1 MANSF
6 SNSGVSNSG
15 VTNSSFLAEPDLG
28 YGQLFGVLVRRRWW
42 LISGLLLGLLLGGVA
57 GYRDQKIYTSSL
69 QLLVEPNYRS
79 RNPAESGAA
88 LTDNQVGVDV
98 GTQIQ
103 LLQTGKL
110 IQRAMKTLQ
119 PQYPDLNPADPR
131 GVNNFRRSLKVGQVA
146 SGDKE
151 KSVTKIFQVAYTDN
165 DPYKAKAIVEAL
177 QKVYQDYNLEQ
188 QRDRLNKGLEFVNK
202 ELPNT
207 MQKVK
212 NAESLLQQFRLD
224 QQTVD
229 PVSQALALEGLIT
242 KITQEEQVSR
252 SQLQELQTRYYDL
265 QQRVGMSPQQA
276 LLASRLTQSTRYQSY
291 LNEIQ
296 KTELGLA
303 QQRLRFQSGTPEIE
317 QINELRQQQVGL
329 LQAEVSRVVGSSSGD
344 AAALGAGQLGAL
356 DLTLITQLVST
367 QVELGSAVARYQNL
381 LTEEQKL
388 RTELKRFPQLLAVY
402 NRLLPEIELN
412 RGTLKELLKAQQD
425 IALEISRGGYDWQ
438 VVEEPQVGLSA
449 DSSIARF
456 LMLGGVAGL
465 MVGGMIAFSREAI
478 DDAVHSSEDLQKQV
492 TLPLLGMVP
501 ARMAAS
507 NSALP
512 FGKPPAIVNLETA
525 ALLGWQPFR
534 DAVDLLYQNIQ
545 LLHPNGVLKSLV
557 VTSALLGEG
566 KSTLSMGLAI
576 SAARLNR
583 RVLLIDADL
592 RRPSLHAKLNLPNEH
607 GLSSLLR
614 SNTPIETLVAAQIAA
629 NRSNLAIITAG
640 PTSGDP
646 AMLLSSPRMQA
657 LISQFEQHYDLILI
671 DAPPV
676 LGMVDA
682 VLASACADGTLLV
695 GRLDQV
701 TRAELSQAMSVLKP
715 LNVIGVVANGAD
727 VPGLEARYPPISTPA
742 PIPAP
747 VNV

>member
-1 MANSF
+1 MANPI

-15 VTNSSFLAEPDLG
+15 FLAEPDLG

-79 RNPAESGAA
+79 RNPAEPGATQ
-88 LTDNQVGVDV
+88 TDTQVGVDV

-103 LLQTGKL
+103 LLQTGKI
-110 IQRAMKTLQ
+110 IQRVMKTLQ

-131 GVNNFRRSLKVGQVA
+131 GVNNFRRSLKVAQVA

-177 QKVYQDYNLEQ
+177 QKVYQEENLQQ
-188 QRDRLNKGLEFVNK
+188 QRDRLNKGMEFVNRA
-202 ELPNT
+202 LPET

-212 NAESLLQQFRLD
+212 SAESLLQQFRLD
-224 QQTVD
+224 QQTID
-229 PVSQALALEGLIT
+229 PVSQAAALEALIT

-265 QQRVGMSPQQA
+265 QQRVGLSPQQA
-276 LLASRLTQSTRYQSY
+276 LLASRLTQSSRYQSY

-296 KTELGLA
+296 KTELSLA

-317 QINELRQQQVGL
+317 QFNELRQRQVGL
-329 LQAEVSRVVGSSSGD
+329 LQAEVSRVVGDAGSD

-381 LTEEQKL
+381 LAEEQKL
-388 RTELKRFPQLLAVY
+388 RGELKRFPQLLAVY

-412 RGTLKELLKAQQD
+412 RGTLKELLSAQQK
-425 IALEISRGGYDWQ
+425 IAMEISRGGYDWQ
-438 VVEEPQVGLSA
+438 VVEDPQVGLSA

-492 TLPLLGMVP
+492 TLPLLGMIP
-501 ARMAAS
+501 ARMTAS

-512 FGKPPAIVNLETA
+512 FGKPAIVNNIETA
-525 ALLGWQPFR
+525 ALLSWQPFR

-646 AMLLSSPRMQA
+646 AKLLSSPRMQA

-701 TRAELSQAMSVLKP
+701 TRAELTQAMSVLKP

-727 VPGLEARYPPISTPA
+727 VPGLEARYPPAAIPDATPSTP
-742 PIPAP
+742 
-747 VNV
+747 VNI